1 MRRLVKSL
9 VAVLAFALVA
19 QPRDANALLCQAIL
33 GCSCTVDA
41 TNIAF
46 GTVQP
51 LSGGTATAPGDVSI
65 DCTGVLDVSPS
76 ILVKYGAGTYGTTGD
91 RQMQNAAGDRLHY
104 NLYPNSV
111 SSSIL
116 GDNTGGFS
124 ALTVTGGLLNL
135 LHWTITTHVE
145 ARAPMVSTQRA
156 GAYSDTVTVRI
167 DW

>member
-1 MRRLVKSL
+1 V
-9 VAVLAFALVA
+9 AFALVA
-19 QPRDANALLCQAIL
+19 QPREAGALLCQPIL

-51 LSGGTATAPGDVSI
+51 LNGGTATAPGDVSV
-65 DCTGVLDVSPS
+65 DCTGILDVSPS
-76 ILVKYGAGTYGTTGD
+76 ILVKYGAGAYGTTGD
-91 RQMQNAAGDRLHY
+91 RQMQSAGGDRLHY
-104 NLYPNSV
+104 NIYPSSV
-111 SSSIL
+111 SNSIL
-116 GDNTGGFS
+116 GDGTGGFP
-124 ALTVTGGLLNL
+124 ALTVSGGFLSL
-135 LHWTITTHVE
+135 LHWTITSHVE